1 MEEFIM
7 PKMRAVQVPR
17 AGGPLEIVERD
28 IPEPGPGLVRIKVQA
43 CGICHSDS
51 YTKEGLFPGIQYPRV
66 PGHEVIGVIDSIG
79 PNVPRWKPGQRVG
92 VGWNG
97 GFCGYCD
104 NCRRGDFFTCQTS
117 TDITGV
123 TRDGGYAEYML
134 APISALA
141 MVPDDLSSIDAAPLM
156 CAGITTF
163 NCLRNSGARPGDV
176 VAVVGIGGLG
186 HLAIQFAA
194 KMGCKTVAIARGTDE
209 EPLAGQLGAQYH
221 IDNKTQDP
229 AAELQKL
236 GGAKVILATVT
247 SADAMK
253 AVLGGLGVHGV
264 LMVIGAVPSL
274 EIDTLRLLR
283 GNQSVQGWYSG
294 TSIDSQDTLAVSAQ
308 SGVKSMNEVFPLD
321 RVAEG
326 YEHMLSGKARF
337 RVVLNIGA

>member
-1 MEEFIM
+1 MREEIM
-7 PKMRAVQVPR
+7 AKMRVAQVSRP
-17 AGGPLEIVERD
+17 GGPLEIVERE
-28 IPEPGPGLVRIKVQA
+28 IPEPGPGFVRIKVQA
-43 CGICHSDS
+43 CGVCHSDS
-51 YTKEGLFPGIQYPRV
+51 VTKDGLFPGIQYPRV
-66 PGHEVIGVIDSIG
+66 PGHEVIGAIDAIG

-104 NCRRGDFFTCQTS
+104 SCRRGDFFACQTS
-117 TDITGV
+117 TEVTGI

-141 MVPDDLSSIDAAPLM
+141 LVPDVLRSADAAPLL
-156 CAGITTF
+156 CAGVTTF
-163 NCLRNSGARPGDV
+163 NCLRNSGARPGDL

-186 HLAIQFAA
+186 HLAVQFAA

-209 EPLAGQLGAQYH
+209 EPLARQLGAHYH

-253 AVLGGLGVHGV
+253 AVLGGLAANGK
-264 LMVIGAVPSL
+264 LMIIGAVPSL
-274 EIDTLRLLR
+274 EINSLQMLLR
-283 GNQSVQGWYSG
+283 NQSVQGWYSG
-294 TSIDSQDTLAVSAQ
+294 TSIDSQDTLNFSVL
-308 SGVKSMNEVFPLD
+308 SGVRSMNEVFPLD
-321 RVAEG
+321 RVGEA
-326 YEHMLSGKARF
+326 YDHMLSGKARF
-337 RVVLNIGA
+337 RVVLNIGS

>member
-1 MEEFIM
+1 
-7 PKMRAVQVPR
+7 
-17 AGGPLEIVERD
+17 LEIVERD
-28 IPEPGPGLVRIKVQA
+28 IPDPGPGYVRIKVQA
-43 CGICHSDS
+43 CGVCHSDV
-51 YTKEGLFPGIQYPRV
+51 YTKDGLYPGIQYPRV
-66 PGHEVIGVIDSIG
+66 PGHEVIGLIDAVGSS
-79 PNVPRWKPGQRVG
+79 VPRWKPGQRVG

-104 NCRRGDFFTCQTS
+104 SCRRGDFFTCQTS
-117 TDITGV
+117 TDITGI
-123 TRDGGYAEYML
+123 TRDGGYAEYTL

-141 MVPDDLSSIDAAPLM
+141 LVPDDLSPADAAPLM
-156 CAGITTF
+156 CAGVTTF
-163 NCLRNSGARPGDV
+163 NCLRNSGARPGDL

-194 KMGCKTVAIARGTDE
+194 KMGCRTVAIARGKDE
-209 EPLAGQLGAQYH
+209 EPLARQLGAQYH

-253 AVLGGLGVHGV
+253 AVLGGLGVHGK

-274 EIDTLRLLR
+274 EVDTLQLLR
-283 GNQSVQGWYSG
+283 GNQSVTGWYSG
-294 TSIDSQDTLAVSAQ
+294 TSIDSQDTLAFSVL
-308 SGVKSMNEVFPLD
+308 SGVRSMNEAFPLD
-321 RVAEG
+321 RVAEA

-337 RVVLNIGA
+337 RVVLKIAS

>member
-1 MEEFIM
+1 MREEIM
-7 PKMRAVQVPR
+7 AKMRLAQVSRP
-17 AGGPLEIVERD
+17 GGPLEIVERE
-28 IPEPGPGLVRIKVQA
+28 IPEPGPGFVRIKVQA
-43 CGICHSDS
+43 CGVCHSDS
-51 YTKEGLFPGIQYPRV
+51 VTKDGLFPGIQYPRV
-66 PGHEVIGVIDSIG
+66 PGHEVIGAIDAVG

-104 NCRRGDFFTCQTS
+104 NCRRGDFFACQTS
-117 TDITGV
+117 TEVTGI

-141 MVPDDLSSIDAAPLM
+141 LVPDVLRSADAAPLL
-156 CAGITTF
+156 CAGVTTF
-163 NCLRNSGARPGDV
+163 NCLRNSGARPGDL

-186 HLAIQFAA
+186 HLAVQYAA

-209 EPLAGQLGAQYH
+209 EPLARQLGAHYH

-253 AVLGGLGVHGV
+253 AVLGGLAANGK
-264 LMVIGAVPSL
+264 LMIIGAVPSL
-274 EIDTLRLLR
+274 EINSLQMLLR
-283 GNQSVQGWYSG
+283 NQSVQGWYSG
-294 TSIDSQDTLAVSAQ
+294 TSIDSQDTLNFSVL
-308 SGVKSMNEVFPLD
+308 SGVRSMNEVFPLD
-321 RVAEG
+321 RVGEA
-326 YEHMLSGKARF
+326 YDHMLSGKARF
-337 RVVLNIGA
+337 RVVLNIGS